1 MESAPLRDLSGPV
14 ALLLLVSVIAVIA
27 FIPAALLISG
37 SIGVWTAVAI
47 YLAATVVVTVASET
61 LQRAVRS
68 R

>member
-14 ALLLLVSVIAVIA
+14 ALFLLVSVIAAVA

-47 YLAATVVVTVASET
+47 YLSATVVVTVASET
-61 LQRAVRS
+61 LQRAARS